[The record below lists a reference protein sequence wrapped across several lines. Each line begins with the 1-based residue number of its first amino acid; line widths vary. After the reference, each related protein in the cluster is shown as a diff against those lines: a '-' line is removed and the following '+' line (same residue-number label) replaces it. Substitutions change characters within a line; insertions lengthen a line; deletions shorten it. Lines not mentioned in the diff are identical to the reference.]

1 MDRRRRRGQIALD
14 LGDGGEQVRVRV
26 GFPRLVDVA
35 DAAIAGI
42 AGARVAGI
50 GGIQC
55 AGDDV
60 VGPAAADGSSGR
72 VGGVGGKTEVG
83 CEQLAVHQ

>member
-1 MDRRRRRGQIALD
+1 M
-14 LGDGGEQVRVRV
+14 
-26 GFPRLVDVA
+26 VDVA

-55 AGDDV
+55 AGDGV

-83 CEQLAVHQ
+83 CEQLAVHQSDPDRRIVSTRGKGVLQPVGDARIGR